1 LKNFSV
7 LDIDFVKESFN
18 KFFRIL
24 CCEDVLDSKVSII
37 IPTKGDRE
45 SIKETLTSLEF
56 QKRFQDFEVVVI
68 SDKHVDLNPH
78 DFKNLKIVIDDGPP
92 GLKRNLAAKLSNS
105 DILVFI
111 DDDVIVGENWLHNI
125 IDFFIKNPNADVVG
139 GPNLTPQG
147 SRLRERASGYILSS
161 FLGTAHMSAR
171 YSTKNIRGICD
182 EGFLMSCNL
191 AVKRKTLLQVDGFPE
206 DIFPGEETIFLYKL
220 RMLGFKLYYEPSILV
235 YHYRR
240 PLFIPHMKQ
249 IFSYGKGK
257 GVIIRRFGLRTG
269 PLSILP
275 LMGLLYIILTP
286 LLGYLLNSIEMLI
299 FYGLSMILVFSI
311 SLVESI
317 RIAFY
322 NRDYKVT
329 PFLVL
334 GFIPHHIS
342 YGLGVLSG
350 MMFSH
355 KK

>member
-1 LKNFSV
+1 MEF
-7 LDIDFVKESFN
+7 
-18 KFFRIL
+18 
-24 CCEDVLDSKVSII
+24 KVSVI

-45 SIKETLTSLEF
+45 SIKETLTSLGC
-56 QKRFQDFEVVVI
+56 QRRFQDFEVIVI
-68 SDKHVDLNPH
+68 SDKDVDVDPH
-78 DFKNLKIVIDDGPP
+78 INGDLKVIVHGGLP

-111 DDDVIVGENWLHNI
+111 DDDVIAREDWLYNI
-125 IDFFIKNPNADVVG
+125 IDFFAKNPNADVVG
-139 GPNLTPQG
+139 GPNLTPKG

-171 YSTKNIRGICD
+171 YSIKNIRGVCD
-182 EGFLMSCNL
+182 ERFLMSCNL
-191 AVKRKTLLQVDGFPE
+191 AVKRKALLEASVFPE

-220 RMLGFKLYYEPSILV
+220 RMLGFKLYYEPNIVV

-249 IFSYGKGK
+249 VFSYGRSK
-257 GVIIRRFGLRTG
+257 GVIIKRFGLRTG
-269 PLSILP
+269 LLSTLP
-275 LMGLLYIILTP
+275 LIGLLYIVLTP
-286 LLGYLLNSIEMLI
+286 LLGYLLNSIEISI
-299 FYGLSMILVFSI
+299 FYGLSIILVFSI

-317 RIAFY
+317 RIALS
-322 NRDYKVT
+322 NKDYKVI

-334 GFIPHHIS
+334 GFIAHHIS

-350 MMFSH
+350 LISSH

>member
-1 LKNFSV
+1 
-7 LDIDFVKESFN
+7 
-18 KFFRIL
+18 
-24 CCEDVLDSKVSII
+24 LDSKVSII

-147 SRLRERASGYILSS
+147 SRLKERASGYILSS

-182 EGFLMSCNL
+182 EGFLTSCNL

-275 LMGLLYIILTP
+275 LVGLLYIILTP

-322 NRDYKVT
+322 NRDYKVI

-334 GFIPHHIS
+334 GFIAHHIS